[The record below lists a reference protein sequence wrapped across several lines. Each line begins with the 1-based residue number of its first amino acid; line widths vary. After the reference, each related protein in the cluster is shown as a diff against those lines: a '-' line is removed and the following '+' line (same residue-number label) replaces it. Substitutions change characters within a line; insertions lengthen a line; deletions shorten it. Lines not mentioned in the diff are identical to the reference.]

1 MQNKPLNIGVD
12 LGGTQIKFGVTNRSG
27 RVISRH
33 TIRTAPETGP
43 DGIISA
49 IAASLQ
55 VVVKRA
61 GATVSQINSL
71 GVGIP
76 GTTDSRNGT
85 VVFAPNIFWRDV
97 EFIKKMRS
105 LYDGRLYIAQ
115 DSRAAAWG
123 EYVVGAGKG
132 LSSIASITLGTGV
145 GCGKV
150 IDGKIFNGALN
161 TAGEF
166 GHQIVE
172 LEGNLCNCG
181 RTGCLEAHAGG
192 LAIVSEAKA
201 RIVDL
206 NDLLHKSQSDISAK
220 DIFDLAQQGHGEARK
235 LTARVVRY
243 IGIGLVNLINLNSP
257 ELISISGGIANAP
270 SELLLEALIAFVRSR
285 AYPAISAKVRICK
298 SPFAEDASLVGASL
312 LHRQMLPDHHPLSPC
327 VCS

>member
-1 MQNKPLNIGVD
+1 MQNRPLNIGVD
-12 LGGTQIKFGVTNRSG
+12 VGGTNIKFGLTDESG
-27 RVISRH
+27 RIISLHRV
-33 TIRTAPETGP
+33 RTAPETGP
-43 DGIISA
+43 DGIIGS
-49 IAASLQ
+49 IAANLQ
-55 VVVKRA
+55 VVVERA
-61 GATVSQINSL
+61 GATLSQVNSL

-76 GTTDSRNGT
+76 GTIDSRNGT
-85 VVFAPNIFWRDV
+85 VVFAPNIFWRHV
-97 EFIKKMRS
+97 EFVRKMRS
-105 LYDGRLYIAQ
+105 LYDGHLYIAQ

-123 EYVVGAGKG
+123 EYVVGVGKG
-132 LSSIASITLGTGV
+132 LSSIATITLGTGV
-145 GCGKV
+145 GCGMV

-192 LAIVSEAKA
+192 LAIVREAKA
-201 RIVDL
+201 KIVDL
-206 NDLLHKSQSDISAK
+206 SDVLHKSQDDISAK

-270 SELLLEALIAFVRSR
+270 PGLLLEALITFVRSR

-298 SPFAEDASLVGASL
+298 SAFAEDASLIGASL
-312 LHRQMLPDHHPLSPC
+312 LHRQPLPDRDQLSLC
-327 VCS
+327 V